1 MNNYKSTC
9 LFQCRNGYFIT
20 GYSTLTCQANGDGTY
35 SWNHPA
41 PICVEKCTSNKMD
54 IALVIDSSSSVKA
67 TNFQLIRNFLN
78 SIVPLF
84 EVGPEAVRF
93 SAIRYNKHVEELWN
107 FGDYNSIQEYVGA
120 IMRIPYDGS
129 GTHTGKA
136 LDYVNNKNFED
147 NEGNTRSDSVKLVML
162 LTDGNSQDN
171 SVEAADR
178 LKAKNIYLTVVG
190 VGERLDRGILGE
202 MASAPKEDFTLFID
216 DFAQLAAK
224 TKNLVE
230 ILKQC
235 NSVKCVPNESVMDLV
250 LMVDT
255 SSSVGQA
262 NFVLIKDFLANI
274 FGNFPIGATE
284 TRVGMVTYNNDVNI
298 KFYLNTHTEKEDI
311 LRAIT
316 EFEYE
321 GVGTQTGKA
330 LIQTTANMFRSET
343 GHRDGVP
350 SVTILITDGRS
361 QDPVIQ
367 AAQHLQKQSR
377 VMAVGIGSNADIQ
390 ELQTIA
396 TGEGMD
402 NVFMVSNYESLT
414 QIQDELAISIA
425 SSCNDKN

>member
-147 NEGNTRSDSVKLVML
+147 NDGHTRSDSVKLVML

-298 KFYLNTHTEKEDI
+298 KFYLNTHTQKEDI